1 MKLSIRWKLFVWVNG
16 LIILFVVLTWFMN
29 SSFLEEYYHRTKQKS
44 LLESYKMVNSIYK
57 DSLLDIAFDL
67 ELIERLKGLHV
78 IIFNGHMEKIYDTS
92 SNRNII
98 LPERGKQHFSN
109 KRQSMQH
116 SEALIRKYLPEVAK
130 DSPIFINNRDVRL
143 GTDLITLISKL
154 DSGAFLILNT
164 PVTAIYESVKIA
176 NRFSLYTGL
185 LIILLGSILIL
196 IFSKSVTS
204 PILELNKIARRM
216 ATLDF
221 SQKYKVK
228 SNDEVGMLGKSINSM
243 SGQLSNSIKELL
255 ESNMALKKEIEKE
268 RQIEKMRKEFISNV
282 SHELKTPIAL
292 IQGYAEGLK
301 VNVNDD
307 EESKNFYC
315 DVIVDEANKMNMLVK
330 QLLNLAY
337 IQSGHMKLN
346 IEKFDITNLISE
358 VAAKNSILFQQKN
371 VKAVFNDNESVEVH
385 ADRSKIE
392 QVLMNYVSNAINH
405 VYENGTIK
413 INYEDK
419 GNKVEVKVFNT
430 GRHIPEK
437 ELEKIWSSFYK
448 VDRAR
453 TRNNGSTGL
462 GLSIVKAIIELHH
475 NRFGAKNV
483 DKGVEFWF
491 ELDKGS

>member
-29 SSFLEEYYHRTKQKS
+29 SSFLEKYYHRTKQKS

-67 ELIERLKGLHV
+67 ELMERLKGLHV
-78 IIFNGHMEKIYDTS
+78 IIFNEHMEKIYDTS

-98 LPERGKQHFSN
+98 SPERGKQHFSN

-228 SNDEVGMLGKSINSM
+228 SHDEVGMLGKSINSM

-268 RQIEKMRKEFISNV
+268 REIEKMRKEFISNV

-301 VNVNDD
+301 VNVNED

-346 IEKFDITNLISE
+346 MEKFDITNLISE
-358 VAAKNSILFQQKN
+358 VAAKNCSM
-371 VKAVFNDNESVEVH
+371 KA
-385 ADRSKIE
+385 
-392 QVLMNYVSNAINH
+392 
-405 VYENGTIK
+405 
-413 INYEDK
+413 
-419 GNKVEVKVFNT
+419 
-430 GRHIPEK
+430 
-437 ELEKIWSSFYK
+437 
-448 VDRAR
+448 
-453 TRNNGSTGL
+453 
-462 GLSIVKAIIELHH
+462 
-475 NRFGAKNV
+475 
-483 DKGVEFWF
+483 
-491 ELDKGS
+491 